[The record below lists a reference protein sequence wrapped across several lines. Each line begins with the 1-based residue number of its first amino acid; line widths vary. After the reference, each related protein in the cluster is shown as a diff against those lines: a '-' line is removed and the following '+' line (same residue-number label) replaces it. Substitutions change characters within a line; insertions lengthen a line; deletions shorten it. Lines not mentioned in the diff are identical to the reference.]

1 MVRAIK
7 MSRNLYP
14 TVPMQLAHSLNH
26 FDDNPDL
33 AAERAMCHW
42 CRFQSWSSYQLFPV
56 SIINMESDEI
66 IDDNFEFI
74 EKNIVR
80 NGVELA
86 DEEFQAGCTCET
98 SFDCLKAGCH
108 CLDDIETSDV
118 EDENYSINAYHV
130 VGRRKGCLRGE
141 MLSSR
146 MPIYEC
152 NRQCGCPDDCPNKVV
167 SRGRQ
172 LPLQIFRTVNR
183 GLRSTED
190 IKQGQFVG
198 NYVGELITSDEA
210 NWRRAQSTKSQKK
223 DVYLF
228 ALDKFTDPN
237 SSDERLRGEPY
248 EIDGEYFAGPTR
260 FINHSC
266 DPNLRIFAVVR
277 DLANKP
283 FHDLCFF
290 ALREIPRFT
299 ELTFDYAGGVRGEDK
314 DLDQKEE
321 GMTRCLCG
329 ANNCRNW
336 LW

>member
-1 MVRAIK
+1 M
-7 MSRNLYP
+7 NLSP
-14 TVPMQLAHSLNH
+14 LSSLPMQLAHSLRH
-26 FDDNPDL
+26 DDDNPYL
-33 AAERAMCHW
+33 EPERKKCHW
-42 CRFQSWSSYQLFPV
+42 CRFRQWESNKMFPV
-56 SIINMESDEI
+56 SIVNKETSDT
-66 IDDNFEFI
+66 IDNNFEFI
-74 EKNIVR
+74 ERNIIR
-80 NGVELA
+80 EGVELA
-86 DEEFQAGCTCET
+86 DEDFQAGCECVT
-98 SFDCLKAGCH
+98 SYNCMKGGCYCLE
-108 CLDDIETSDV
+108 DVDTSGKK
-118 EDENYSINAYHV
+118 EDMRINAYHV

-141 MLSSR
+141 MLRST

-152 NRQCGCPDDCPNKVV
+152 NKQCNCPEDCPNKVV

-172 LPLQIFRTVNR
+172 IPLQIFRTMTR
-183 GLRSTED
+183 GWGLRSTED
-190 IKQGQFVG
+190 IKKGQFVDS
-198 NYVGELITSDEA
+198 YVGELITAEEA

-266 DPNLRIFAVVR
+266 EPNLRIFAVVR

-290 ALREIPRFT
+290 ALKEIPRFT
-299 ELTFDYAGGVRGEDK
+299 ELTFDYAGGVRGEEKGIDHM
-314 DLDQKEE
+314 EE

-329 ANNCRNW
+329 SKNCRNW

>member
-1 MVRAIK
+1 MKKSV
-7 MSRNLYP
+7 YP
-14 TVPMQLAHSLNH
+14 SISMQLSHSINH
-26 FDDNPDL
+26 FDDNPAL
-33 AAERAMCHW
+33 KEERNSCHW
-42 CRFQSWSSYQLFPV
+42 CRFREWESNKLFPV
-56 SIINMESDEI
+56 SIVNRESEDT
-66 IDDNFEFI
+66 IDNNFEFI
-74 EKNIVR
+74 EKNIIGE
-80 NGVELA
+80 GVELA
-86 DEEFQAGCTCET
+86 DEDFQAGCECAS
-98 SFDCLKAGCH
+98 SFDCMKGGCY
-108 CLDDIETSDV
+108 CLEDIDTLER
-118 EDENYSINAYHV
+118 EEGIRINAYHI

-141 MLSSR
+141 MLRSR

-152 NRQCGCPDDCPNKVV
+152 NKQCNCPETCPNKVV

-172 LPLQIFRTVNR
+172 IPLQIFRTR
-183 GLRSTED
+183 CLLTGSGLRSTED
-190 IKQGQFVG
+190 IMKGQFVG
-198 NYVGELITSDEA
+198 CYLGELITAEEA

-248 EIDGEYFAGPTR
+248 EIDGEYFGGPTR

-290 ALREIPRFT
+290 ALKEIPRFT
-299 ELTFDYAGGVRGEDK
+299 ELTFDYDGGVRGEEKAMDK
-314 DLDQKEE
+314 MVE